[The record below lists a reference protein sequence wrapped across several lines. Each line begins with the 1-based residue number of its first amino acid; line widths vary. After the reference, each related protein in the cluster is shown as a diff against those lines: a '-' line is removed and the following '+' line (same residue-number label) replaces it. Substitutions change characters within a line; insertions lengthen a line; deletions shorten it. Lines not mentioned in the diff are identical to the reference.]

1 MREDNMDGALV
12 GEVTAL
18 RRDSDLLDSVF
29 PVLLTPGESIWV
41 FFLLF
46 HRLPY
51 LQCDLRP
58 QLPPSKKNSQDLW

>member
-41 FFLLF
+41 FFLF

-58 QLPPSKKNSQDLW
+58 QLPPSKNNSQDLW